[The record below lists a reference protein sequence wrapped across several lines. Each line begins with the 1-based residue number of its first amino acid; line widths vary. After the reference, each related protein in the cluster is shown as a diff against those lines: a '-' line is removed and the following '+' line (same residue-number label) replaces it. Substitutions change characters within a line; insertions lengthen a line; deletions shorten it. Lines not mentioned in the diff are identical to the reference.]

1 MSQQIKIVLG
11 SLFGDEGKGNT
22 VQYLCKQAIA
32 EGHKPL
38 VIRYCGGP
46 QSGHRVVHNGIS
58 HVGSSF
64 GSGVLL
70 GVPTLYVGTSNC
82 FIDPISLQIEKEELI
97 NKGLNPELY
106 ICGQPSIIT
115 PYDVMVGRNSS
126 KILNDGSCGKGI
138 YPTFY
143 RYSKQA
149 NLYNPDY
156 FSFDDQL
163 NFVTRFW
170 NLESDEETNKKWIEA
185 VNKLNFLNPKEYGD
199 FINQYDV
206 LIFEGTQGLLLD
218 MECGFMPHCTPSKV
232 GLNGIHKD
240 LLLLDTEVYLVT
252 RTYLTRHGNGY
263 EPFSYGLD
271 EYMNVSYEP
280 SNLDDGYQGIFKK
293 GLFEVPLLLRAFDR
307 HHLDNYNV
315 KYNLV
320 LTHCD
325 CINNKLIPFTD
336 YDYCYNCLEIDLFV
350 NSIVKHSCINFNKIL
365 YFDNEEM

>member
-32 EGHKPL
+32 NGHKPL

-46 QSGHRVVHNGIS
+46 QSGHRIVHNGIS
-58 HVGSSF
+58 HIGSSF

-115 PYDVMVGRNSS
+115 PYDVTIGKESY
-126 KILNDGSCGKGI
+126 KIVSDGTCGKGI

-149 NLYNPDY
+149 TLYDNDY
-156 FSFDDQL
+156 FSYSNQL
-163 NFVTRFW
+163 NFVTKFW
-170 NLESDEETNKKWIEA
+170 NLKSDEETNKRWIEA
-185 VNKLNFLNPKEYGD
+185 VNKLKFINFKEYSE

-206 LIFEGTQGLLLD
+206 LILEGTQGLLLD

-240 LLLLDTEVYLVT
+240 LLTPDTEVYLVI

-263 EPFSYGLD
+263 TPTLANLNSFMD
-271 EYMNVSYEP
+271 TSYEP
-280 SNLDDGYQGIFKK
+280 SNLDTGYQGVFKK
-293 GLFEVPLLLRAFDR
+293 GIFEVPLLMRAFDR
-307 HHLDNYNV
+307 HRLDNYNV

-320 LTHCD
+320 VTHCD
-325 CINNKLIPFTD
+325 LSSTVPFISGYKCEEFGSINSLADDIQH
-336 YDYCYNCLEIDLFV
+336 
-350 NSIVKHSCINFNKIL
+350 HSCIKFNKIL
-365 YFDNEEM
+365 HFNNEEM

>member
-46 QSGHRVVHNGIS
+46 QSGHRVVHNGVS
-58 HVGSSF
+58 HIVSSF

-97 NKGLNPELY
+97 NKGLDPELY

-115 PYDVMVGRNSS
+115 PYDVTVGRNSS

-143 RYSKQA
+143 RYSKT
-149 NLYNPDY
+149 DVHH
-156 FSFDDQL
+156 FSSFIRQIEAIS
-163 NFVTRFW
+163 NFW
-170 NLESDEETNKKWIEA
+170 KLESDEEINNKWIEA
-185 VNKLNFLNPKEYGD
+185 VNKLTFFKSTKESEE

-240 LLLLDTEVYLVT
+240 LLVLDTEVYLVT

-263 EPFSYGLD
+263 EPFSYGLN

-280 SNLDDGYQGIFKK
+280 SNLNDGYQGIFKK

-350 NSIVKHSCINFNKIL
+350 NSIVEHSCINFNKIL

>member
-46 QSGHRVVHNGIS
+46 QSGHRVVHNGVS
-58 HVGSSF
+58 HIASSF

-97 NKGLNPELY
+97 NIGLNPELY

-115 PYDVMVGRNSS
+115 PYDVTIGKESY
-126 KILNDGSCGKGI
+126 KIVSDGTCGKGI

-149 NLYNPDY
+149 TLYDNDY
-156 FSFDDQL
+156 FSYSNQL
-163 NFVTRFW
+163 NFVTKFW
-170 NLESDEETNKKWIEA
+170 NLESDEETNERWIEA
-185 VNKLNFLNPKEYGD
+185 VNKLKFINFKEYSE

-206 LIFEGTQGLLLD
+206 LILEGTQGLLLD

-240 LLLLDTEVYLVT
+240 LLTPDTEVYLVI

-263 EPFSYGLD
+263 TPTLANLNSFMD
-271 EYMNVSYEP
+271 TSYEP
-280 SNLDDGYQGIFKK
+280 SNLDTGYQGVFKK
-293 GLFEVPLLLRAFDR
+293 GIFEVPLLTRAFDR
-307 HHLDNYNV
+307 HRLDNYDV

-320 LTHCD
+320 ITHCD
-325 CINNKLIPFTD
+325 LSSTIPFISG
-336 YDYCYNCLEIDLFV
+336 YKCEEFGSI
-350 NSIVKHSCINFNKIL
+350 NSLSDDIQHHSCIKFNKIL
-365 YFDNEEM
+365 HFNNEEM